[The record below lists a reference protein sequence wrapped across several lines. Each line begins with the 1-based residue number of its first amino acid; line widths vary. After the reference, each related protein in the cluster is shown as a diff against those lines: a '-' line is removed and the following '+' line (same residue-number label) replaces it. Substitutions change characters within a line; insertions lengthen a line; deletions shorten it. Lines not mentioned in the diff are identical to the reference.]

1 MDATEQFLSKYP
13 PEMQAITNQLRAL
26 VTTVNPQAQEVLYA
40 RENHFGYSRTGK
52 RIDEI
57 AYLCPMK
64 DYVRLGFYWGGQLPD
79 PKSLLQGEGKR
90 LRHIKIRT
98 MQQANDPAV
107 KKLLRAAWREEKTR
121 QKQKAKRKT

>member
-1 MDATEQFLSKYP
+1 MDAVEQFLAKYP

-26 VTTVNPQAQEVLYA
+26 VTTLNPQAQEVWYA
-40 RENHFGYSRTGK
+40 RENHFGYSTTGK
-52 RIDEI
+52 RIDEV
-57 AYLCPMK
+57 AYICPLK

-79 PKSLLQGEGKR
+79 PKSLLQGQGKR

-107 KKLLRAAWREEKTR
+107 KKLLQAAWREEKAR
-121 QKQKAKRKT
+121 RKQKEKTNR